1 MLKQRPKQFWSM
13 IKAKTSRDIAIPI
26 STFVKFNEEIFY
38 DATIAPSIF
47 EPLDS
52 PAQYHIT

>member
-1 MLKQRPKQFWSM
+1 M

-26 STFVKFNEEIFY
+26 SMFVKFNEEIFY